1 MKIDGI
7 KAKTVELTGNLVI
20 VSLQPKDSERDKAKA
35 VYKKLETKCGG
46 AKPNILSDFERSKIP
61 NGMPLIFTADS
72 YTHTIPYYC
81 EIT

>member
-7 KAKTVELTGNLVI
+7 KAKTVELAGNLVI

-35 VYKKLETKCGG
+35 VCEKLETKCGG
-46 AKPNILSDFERSKIP
+46 AKPNILSDFEHSKIP
-61 NGMPLIFTADS
+61 NGMPLVFTTDS